1 MRYAG
6 YVITG
11 WAITGAVL
19 TFYWVRVVIR
29 TRHARR
35 VVDAPPTTR

>member
-11 WAITGAVL
+11 WTITGAVL
-19 TFYWVRVVIR
+19 TLYWVRLVVR
-29 TRHARR
+29 TRQARR
-35 VVDAPPTTR
+35 VADVPER